1 METTMEINA
10 EHSSDVVAT
19 AAVANKSLVERLLSM
34 AQQYQSEG
42 SVQQA
47 TEIYWTLVDSYSG
60 TTQADTA
67 KAVLLELAET
77 YERNG
82 ARRMARSMY
91 ERLED

>member
-1 METTMEINA
+1 METTMEIKT
-10 EHSSDVVAT
+10 EHSSP

-34 AQQYQSEG
+34 AQQYQHEG